1 MTKQAQSS
9 PTRVAIV
16 TGAAQGIG
24 KAIALRLA
32 DDGLDIAVNDIST
45 KADQLASVVQQIQHK
60 GRRAIIIPGD
70 VSHEPDVIMMVKKT
84 VSKLGGLDVVSGS
97 VHHVHRRSLTSCT
110 YFMRVEWLEA
120 CPATV
125 EDFERIMAV
134 NVQGVMLC
142 FKHAAQE
149 MAKQGRGGRLIGTQ
163 T

>member
-1 MTKQAQSS
+1 
-9 PTRVAIV
+9 
-16 TGAAQGIG
+16 
-24 KAIALRLA
+24 
-32 DDGLDIAVNDIST
+32 
-45 KADQLASVVQQIQHK
+45 
-60 GRRAIIIPGD
+60 
-70 VSHEPDVIMMVKKT
+70 
-84 VSKLGGLDVVSGS
+84 
-97 VHHVHRRSLTSCT
+97 
-110 YFMRVEWLEA
+110 MRVEWLEA